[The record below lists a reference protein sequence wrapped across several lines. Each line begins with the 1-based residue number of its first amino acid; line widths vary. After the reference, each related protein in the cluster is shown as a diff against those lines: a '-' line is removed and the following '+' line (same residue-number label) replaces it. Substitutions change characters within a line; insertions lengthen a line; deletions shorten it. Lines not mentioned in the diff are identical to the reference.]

1 MKKVMVIEDDTRNL
15 DVLTRFLLRS
25 SFEVLA
31 PHNADETLKMAT
43 EQSPDV
49 ILMDLKLNNWVP
61 ESNGFD
67 LTEALRSVPEL
78 STVPIIALSAHTFDH
93 DIDRA
98 MQAGCSEF
106 VEKPID
112 FIRLMERLK
121 EITGE

>member
-1 MKKVMVIEDDTRNL
+1 MKKVMVIEDDARNL
-15 DVLTRFLLRS
+15 DVLSRFLLRS
-25 SFEVLA
+25 GFEVLA
-31 PHNADETLKMAT
+31 PQNAEETMKMAT

-61 ESNGFD
+61 ESSGFD
-67 LTEALRSVPEL
+67 LTAALRGVPEL

-98 MQAGCSEF
+98 MQAGCNEF